1 MIKPK
6 DFFSKLRIGWLFVFT
21 SFELWCD
28 HMTNKSK
35 FDFWTDG
42 FYNFDNGP
50 EKMELIWS
58 NYEIAIQNHV
68 SEKAVEQVVS
78 RIAHS
83 FNLTPDHSHNMRVLL
98 TLAFLT
104 GIKEAN
110 N

>member
-1 MIKPK
+1 MSIYSV
-6 DFFSKLRIGWLFVFT
+6 DFPLLTHLQRQTLSLLSQGL
-21 SFELWCD
+21 
-28 HMTNKSK
+28 
-35 FDFWTDG
+35 
-42 FYNFDNGP
+42 
-50 EKMELIWS
+50 S

-83 FNLTPDHSHNMRVLL
+83 FNLAPDHSHNMRVLL